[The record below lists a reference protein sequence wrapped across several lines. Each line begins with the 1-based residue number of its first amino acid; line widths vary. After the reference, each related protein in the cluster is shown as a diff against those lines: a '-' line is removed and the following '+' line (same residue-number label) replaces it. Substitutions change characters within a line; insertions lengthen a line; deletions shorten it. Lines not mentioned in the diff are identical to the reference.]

1 MTEPSPLPFELDFD
15 SSEATVELQ
24 QITLPLRHPRP
35 PKRTARGDAGRL
47 LGRLRAL
54 ARRRVALLRK
64 DIPLWQRQ
72 RRALAVVLL
81 LVLFVVSVTRGG
93 GDQAA
98 THAKASEAALQPQ
111 SAGGVQGTEV
121 TQIRLA
127 PGTILKPGAGGPDVR
142 SLQEAL
148 RRLGLTAAK
157 ADGVY
162 GRKTKKA
169 VKKFQKQAG
178 LTPDGVAGPRTIAAL
193 NRALANL
200 R

>member
-1 MTEPSPLPFELDFD
+1 MPFELDFD
-15 SSEATVELQ
+15 SSEATAELQ
-24 QITLPLRHPRP
+24 QITLPPRRARP
-35 PKRTARGDAGRL
+35 PKRTARSDAGRL
-47 LGRLRAL
+47 LGRAGAL
-54 ARRRVALLRK
+54 ARRRVTLLRE
-64 DIPLWQRQ
+64 DMPLWQRQ

-81 LVLFVVSVTRGG
+81 LVLFVVSVTRAGSHQG
-93 GDQAA
+93 A
-98 THAKASEAALQPQ
+98 THAAASQAAAQPQ
-111 SAGGVQGTEV
+111 PEGGVKGAEV

-178 LTPDGVAGPRTIAAL
+178 LTPDGAAGPKTIAAL
-193 NRALANL
+193 NQALASL
-200 R
+200 P

>member
-1 MTEPSPLPFELDFD
+1 MTEPSPLPLELDFD

>member
-1 MTEPSPLPFELDFD
+1 MPFEFEFD
-15 SSEATVELQ
+15 SSEATAELQ
-24 QITLPLRHPRP
+24 QITLPPPRARP
-35 PKRTARGDAGRL
+35 PKRTARSDAGRL
-47 LGRLRAL
+47 LGRGGAL
-54 ARRRVALLRK
+54 ARRRLTLLRE

-81 LVLFVVSVTRGG
+81 LVLLVVSVTRGG
-93 GDQAA
+93 GHQGA
-98 THAKASEAALQPQ
+98 THATASGAAVQPQ
-111 SAGGVQGTEV
+111 PAGGVKGAEV
-121 TQIRLA
+121 MQIRLA

-157 ADGVY
+157 TDGVY

-178 LTPDGVAGPRTIAAL
+178 LTPDGVAGPKTIAAL
-193 NRALANL
+193 NRALASL
-200 R
+200 P